1 MITGGA
7 LQPVR
12 RSAAYWAIS
21 DSWEL
26 VKRSLRHIRN
36 DPDQLVGV
44 AVQPVVL
51 VLLFRFFLG
60 GAIHIGGGESYINFL
75 MGGIFIETAA
85 LTAMTTGTSV
95 AADMT
100 LGIIDRF
107 RSLPMFT
114 SSVLIGHV
122 VADLVRSA
130 VGLVVM
136 VLVGLAVGFRP
147 SAGFGGWASAIGL
160 TLLVTFALSWCAA
173 VIGLLGRSV
182 EVVQQLGL
190 LLFLPILASSAFVPT
205 STLAAPLQAF
215 ANDQPF
221 TQAIDAVRALLL
233 HQDPGDH
240 IWLALVWWVGIAVAA
255 FAVASWLFQRRS
267 TT

>member
-7 LQPVR
+7 LRPVR

-60 GAIHIGGGESYINFL
+60 GAIHIGGGETYINFL

-122 VADLVRSA
+122 IADLVRSA
-130 VGLVVM
+130 VGIAVM

-147 SAGFGGWASAIGL
+147 SAGVGGWSAAIGI
-160 TLLVTFALSWCAA
+160 TLLVTFSLSWCAA

-221 TQAIDAVRALLL
+221 TQAIDSVRALLL

-240 IWLALVWWVGIAVAA
+240 LWLAMGWWVGIAVVA
-255 FAVASWLFQRRS
+255 FAFASWLFQRRATS
-267 TT
+267 